1 MRAVACIRF
10 CAFVHGVS
18 ALIRVLLPN
27 LTAIARMPMTKT
39 PARGMPSIGNASIER
54 TAGEVVDEFRSEGP
68 SPMNIE

>member
-1 MRAVACIRF
+1 M
-10 CAFVHGVS
+10 
-18 ALIRVLLPN
+18 IRVLLPN